1 VTGENAIL
9 VTGGEDANGNGD
21 GGTDCDKGRAGDSG
35 ISGVLIGCTGDVV
48 TGAAGSGW
56 KNPMISCNEVKNFPS
71 AMTQIPTITTKDAS
85 L

>member
-1 VTGENAIL
+1 MTGGENA
-9 VTGGEDANGNGD
+9 DGNGD
-21 GGTDCDKGRAGDSG
+21 GDTDGDNGRAGDSG
-35 ISGVLIGCTGDVV
+35 IGGVVIGCTGDVV

-71 AMTQIPTITTKDAS
+71 AMTQIPKITTKDAS